1 MIPIEQIQELI
12 EKRPHQKEIN
22 RARIHQNRLRFHTET
37 EILKSE
43 LSENPYYND
52 FLNWICSEKPELLPK
67 DKVERFK
74 QLLTCPLS
82 TIQLTESVFTAL
94 SRVFDGQDSFCRYD
108 FDKDDNLTDWD
119 EYRSDTFWKEDGFE
133 ALKNA
138 IDSVWVVDL
147 PSEQKGDKPEPK
159 DLLINIESVI
169 DLSCNKSGECQYV
182 IFTIGDNLLVYDD
195 YSIRKFAY
203 KGGKIGDLVTEF
215 IHELDYCPA
224 RMFWTDLLKKDNVI
238 NHKAPLTEVLSE
250 LDWLLSHKTFKKYMD
265 IANSYPILVK
275 YQSGGDI
282 VDLTREDNKGRSEG
296 ENKTAGGRF
305 VGPGSIME
313 VPVPMEGQPD
323 LMSNPVSYI
332 TPPIEALKFH
342 VSEDERLSDYIYKIC
357 VGIDGEQNNDMAK
370 NEKQVMASF
379 ESQTT
384 ILRRIASNFEK
395 VQTFAD
401 KVKIQLRYGE
411 ILEPSIDYGSK
422 FFLKTAS
429 DLASEKDTF
438 EGDDIMD
445 DAITSELIEAKFR
458 NDAGGKIR
466 ARVIRD
472 LDPLPGRDLD
482 EVIRIRNAG
491 GIDDETFRI
500 KVNFMSFV
508 MRFEREQLPI
518 AQFMKDSDYK
528 ERVNLIKGEFK
539 KYASEFK
546 KGDNDRAGERSL
558 LSSVSGEE
566 GDKPEGPDAPGN
578 PQEDTGAGAGE
589 LQ

>member
-1 MIPIEQIQELI
+1 MIPQEQIQELI
-12 EKRPHQKEIN
+12 EKRPHRKEIN
-22 RARIHQNRLRFHTET
+22 RAQTHQNRLRFHTET

-52 FLNWICSEKPELLPK
+52 FINWICSEKPELLPK

-82 TIQLTESVFTAL
+82 TIQLTESIFSAL
-94 SRVFDGQDSFCRYD
+94 SRVFDGQDSFFRYD
-108 FDKDDNLTDWD
+108 FDNDENLADWNKF
-119 EYRSDTFWKEDGFE
+119 RNDTFWKEDGFE
-133 ALKNA
+133 ALRNA

-147 PSEQKGDKPEPK
+147 PSEQEGDKPEPK

-169 DLSCNKSGECQYV
+169 ELSVNKQGECQYV

-195 YSIRKFAY
+195 YSIRKFNY
-203 KGGKIGDLVTEF
+203 KEGKVGELITEF
-215 IHELDYCPA
+215 VHELEYCPA
-224 RMFWTDLLKKDNVI
+224 RMFWTDLLKRDNLI

-250 LDWLLSHKTFKKYMD
+250 LDWLLVHKTFKKFMD

-275 YQSGGDI
+275 YQSGGDFS
-282 VDLTREDNKGRSEG
+282 DFTKEQNKGRTEG
-296 ENKTAGGRF
+296 ETKTAGGKLI
-305 VGPGSIME
+305 GPGSVVD

-323 LMSNPVSYI
+323 LMSNPVTYV
-332 TPPIEALKFH
+332 TPPIEALSFH
-342 VSEDERLSDYIYKIC
+342 VSEDERLTDYIMKTC
-357 VGIDGEQNNDMAK
+357 VGIDGEQSNDQAK
-370 NEKQVMASF
+370 NEKQVMSSF
-379 ESQTT
+379 ENQTT
-384 ILRRIASNFEK
+384 ILRRVATNLEK

-411 ILEPSIDYGSK
+411 IVEPSIDYGSK

-429 DLASEKDTF
+429 DLATEKETF
-438 EGDDIMD
+438 KGDDIMND
-445 DAITSELIEAKFR
+445 TITNELIETKFR
-458 NDAGGKIR
+458 NDAGGKTR
-466 ARVIRD
+466 AQVIRD
-472 LDPLPGRDLD
+472 LDPLPGRDLE
-482 EVIRIRNAG
+482 EVIKINNAG
-491 GIDDETFRI
+491 GIDSETFTI
-500 KVNFMSFV
+500 KANLMNFV

-518 AQFMKDSDYK
+518 AQFMRNKDYN

-558 LSSVSGEE
+558 LPPVSRET
-566 GDKPEGPDAPGN
+566 GDQPEGPDAPDN
-578 PQEDTGAGAGE
+578 PQEDSGAGASE

>member
-1 MIPIEQIQELI
+1 MIPQEQIQELI
-12 EKRPHQKEIN
+12 EKRPHRKEIN
-22 RARIHQNRLRFHTET
+22 RAQTHQNRLRFHTET

-52 FLNWICSEKPELLPK
+52 FINWICSEKPELLPK

-82 TIQLTESVFTAL
+82 TIQLTESIFSAL
-94 SRVFDGQDSFCRYD
+94 SRVFDGQDSFFRYD
-108 FDKDDNLTDWD
+108 FDNDDNLNDWNKF
-119 EYRSDTFWKEDGFE
+119 RNDTFWKEDGFE
-133 ALKNA
+133 ALRNA

-147 PSEQKGDKPEPK
+147 PSEQEGDKPEPK

-169 DLSCNKSGECQYV
+169 ELSVNKQGECQYV

-195 YSIRKFAY
+195 YSIRKFNY
-203 KGGKIGDLVTEF
+203 KEGKVGDLITEF
-215 IHELDYCPA
+215 VHELEYCPA
-224 RMFWTDLLKKDNVI
+224 RMFWTDLLKRDNLI

-250 LDWLLSHKTFKKYMD
+250 IDWLLVHKTFKKYMD

-275 YQSGGDI
+275 YQSGGDFS
-282 VDLTREDNKGRSEG
+282 DFTKEQNKGRIEG
-296 ENKTAGGRF
+296 ETKTAGGKLI
-305 VGPGSIME
+305 GPGSVVD

-323 LMSNPVSYI
+323 LMSNPVTYV
-332 TPPIEALKFH
+332 TPPIEALSFH
-342 VSEDERLSDYIYKIC
+342 VSEDERLTDYIMKTC
-357 VGIDGEQNNDMAK
+357 VGIDGEQSNDQAK
-370 NEKQVMASF
+370 NEKQVMSSF
-379 ESQTT
+379 ENQTT
-384 ILRRIASNFEK
+384 ILRRIATNLEK

-411 ILEPSIDYGSK
+411 IVEPSIDYGSK

-429 DLASEKDTF
+429 DLATEKETF
-438 EGDDIMD
+438 KGDDIMN
-445 DAITSELIEAKFR
+445 DAITNELIETKFR

-466 ARVIRD
+466 AQVIRD
-472 LDPLPGRDLD
+472 LDPLPDRDLE
-482 EVIRIRNAG
+482 EVIKIKNAG
-491 GIDDETFRI
+491 GIDSETFTI
-500 KVNFMSFV
+500 KVNLMNFV

-518 AQFMKDSDYK
+518 AQFMRNKDYN

-539 KYASEFK
+539 NYASEFK

-558 LSSVSGEE
+558 LPPVSRET
-566 GDKPEGPDAPGN
+566 GDQPEGPDASDN
-578 PQEDTGAGAGE
+578 PQEDSGAGASE